1 MAKTIIPNHS
11 LKAGDILYSSWGYD
25 QTNIDFYAVTQI
37 CGKKKVIIVKV
48 GSKVVET
55 NTYEDKVVPDT
66 SVVGDVMSKM
76 VNQFDFH
83 ITDADYVRINDCQT
97 ATKWDGKPLAQ
108 TAFGWGH

>member
-25 QTNIDFYAVTQI
+25 QTNIDFYQVAQI
-37 CGKKKVIIVKV
+37 CGKKKIVIVKV

-66 SVVGDVMSKM
+66 NVVGDVMPKM
-76 VNQFDFH
+76 VNQFDFLEKE
-83 ITDADYVRINDCQT
+83 DYVRINDCQT
-97 ATKWDGKPLAQ
+97 ATKWNGKPLAQ